1 MPGRGEKVTEPQNTE
16 AGAGDEAAAG
26 LLEGTA
32 HGGPLDGGT
41 MTSRRP
47 RGVILVDRPA
57 GLCWLYEWRPHFAG
71 PVDVPGAFH
80 VRDAEGRPLERDP
93 GAEDNLERAAEQGE
107 WDVQA
112 APWVGG
118 DPNEVDPD
126 AELADEVEL
135 DAGAELE
142 QPAQLGAEVVG
153 PIDETE
159 V

>member
-16 AGAGDEAAAG
+16 AGAGDGDQPAVD

-32 HGGPLDGGT
+32 HDGPLDGGT

-57 GLCWLYEWRPHFAG
+57 GLCWLYEWR
-71 PVDVPGAFH
+71 DGAFYA
-80 VRDAEGRPLERDP
+80 RTTEGQPLERDP
-93 GAEDNLERAAEQGE
+93 GAGDNLERAADEGE

-112 APWVGG
+112 APWAGG

-135 DAGAELE
+135 DAGADTEP
-142 QPAQLGAEVVG
+142 PAQLGREITG
-153 PIDETE
+153 PIAEGE